1 MSPRPSI
8 HDPRLVVV
16 RGAGDLASGV
26 ILRLF
31 RSGFKVIALE
41 VASPLA
47 VRRTVSFSEA
57 MYEGEAW
64 VEGLGARK
72 ASGFEDCASILEA
85 GQVPLLEDPSCGI
98 LGECAP
104 LALVDAIMA
113 KRNLGTAIDLAPLVI
128 ALGPGFEAGL
138 DVHAVVE
145 TKRGHDLGRVI
156 WSGRAEANTGRPGI
170 VEGRGP
176 ERVLR
181 APVDGLLE
189 TLHEI
194 GDIVEEGE
202 VLARVRGGGGAAEV
216 RAAFKGLL
224 RGMLRPGLEVP
235 AGLKIGDLDPRC
247 ELGHCYT
254 VSDKSRAIAGG
265 VLEAILAGKAGYAL

>member
-1 MSPRPSI
+1 MSPKPKS
-8 HDPRLVVV
+8 HDPRLVIV

-26 ILRLF
+26 ILRLV
-31 RSGFKVIALE
+31 RSGFRVIALE
-41 VASPLA
+41 VAQPLA

-72 ASGFEDCASILEA
+72 ASGPEACASILEA
-85 GQVPLLEDPSCGI
+85 GEVALLEDPQARI
-98 LGECAP
+98 LDSFAP

-113 KRNLGTAIDLAPLVI
+113 KRNLDTRIDQAPLVL
-128 ALGPGFEAGL
+128 ALGPGFVAGQ
-138 DVHAVVE
+138 DCHAVIE

-156 WSGRAEANTGRPGI
+156 WSGQAEANTGRPGMI
-170 VEGRGP
+170 EGRAE

-181 APVDGLLE
+181 APLAGRLE
-189 TLHEI
+189 TVHEI

-202 VLARVRGGGGAAEV
+202 VLARVQGPEGIGEV
-216 RAAFKGLL
+216 KAGFKGLL
-224 RGMLRPGLEVP
+224 RGMLRSGLEVP
-235 AGLKIGDLDPRC
+235 AGLKIGDLDPRRVV
-247 ELGHCYT
+247 EHCYT

-265 VLEAILAGKAGYAL
+265 VLEALLAGRAGYAL